1 MLNNEQLKGM
11 GERLATIIATWFLLK
26 MVQRGFISSEDSGIL
41 LPGLVVV
48 IVAMPSLAYGWW
60 VNRSKALQQAAS
72 NTFNPDGTKPIIV
85 TSAAIAASTSEA
97 NIVSSATNKVVTE
110 GEVVTKPA
118 SVVVEPPKESH
129 P

>member
-1 MLNNEQLKGM
+1 MFNNEQVKGM
-11 GERLATIIATWFLLK
+11 VERFATILATWFLLK

-41 LPGLVVV
+41 LPGLVVI
-48 IVAMPSLAYGWW
+48 IVAAPSLAYGWW

-85 TSAAIAASTSEA
+85 TSPAIAASTSES
-97 NIVSSATNKVVTE
+97 NIVSSTTNKVITE

-118 SVVVEPPKESH
+118 SVVVEPPRENL
-129 P
+129 